1 MPLYDD
7 VIMRTIIEIPDE
19 VVKSLDLCRRQEQK
33 SRAALIRE
41 AIQHYL
47 ERKGST
53 SPEEA
58 FGIWK
63 RKAKDGVQY
72 QDEIRSEWE

>member
-1 MPLYDD
+1 
-7 VIMRTIIEIPDE
+7 MRTIIEIPDE

-33 SRAALIRE
+33 SRAAVIRE

-47 ERKGST
+47 ERKDSKLPG
-53 SPEEA
+53 EA

-63 RKAKDGVQY
+63 RKAQDGVQY
-72 QDEIRSEWE
+72 QNELRSEWE